1 MPLNRYEPIFRQRSF
16 AAFLVAGSLQFAAPG
31 AILVALVYSVAT
43 AYPGLAA
50 STQTSYGGLALAFL
64 GLSSALPTLAGAFF
78 SGALADRYDRGH
90 LMRLINLFSI
100 VATAGV
106 AADLTYAPSRHVA
119 VPGPAG
125 FYLPLWVLLLYPAY
139 AVVISTSTMF
149 RPAYNTS
156 IPRFVERAELG
167 AANGLI
173 YAIAAILT
181 LAASL
186 LVGIVIWASSVVYSL
201 GVPFA
206 LFFGTQLA
214 LLLVD
219 VDLSVARKASRRS
232 VIHEAGVGYRYLGR
246 RKDLLELTVSALVV
260 NFLSAL
266 ALVEIGVYLHGWL
279 GLTSGF
285 WYGAFVAVLTA
296 GTAVGFVVAPRLR
309 FEPRAGRLTIALI
322 FLMGILLLAFGLVH
336 SVGYALPIAFAYGLM
351 PGILMTIFLSTV
363 QATVPDEMM
372 GRVFSADEVGSYAL
386 VPVGQ
391 FAGGLLVV
399 FLGVQGTYLSAGGA
413 VALFAVIMVSS
424 FGALRRLGYP
434 RGTPT
439 STESL
444 PSA

>member
-1 MPLNRYEPIFRQRSF
+1 M
-16 AAFLVAGSLQFAAPG
+16 AGALQFAAPG
-31 AILVALVYSVAT
+31 AILVALVYSVAS
-43 AYPGLAA
+43 AYPGLTVG
-50 STQTSYGGLALAFL
+50 TQTSYAGLALAFL

-78 SGALADRYDRGH
+78 SGALADRYDRGQ
-90 LMRLINLFSI
+90 LMRLINLLSI

-106 AADLTYAPSRHVA
+106 AADLTYATSRPVA
-119 VPGPAG
+119 VPGPPG

-139 AVVISTSTMF
+139 ALVISTSTMF

-167 AANGLI
+167 TANGLI
-173 YAIAAILT
+173 YAVAAILT
-181 LAASL
+181 LVASL
-186 LVGIVIWASSVVYSL
+186 LVGLVISESSALFSL
-201 GVPFA
+201 AVPFA

-219 VDLSVARKASRRS
+219 ADLSVARKASRRS
-232 VIHEAGVGYRYLGR
+232 VVHEAAVGYRYLAR
-246 RKDLLELTVSALVV
+246 RRDLLELTISALGV

-266 ALVEIGVYLHGWL
+266 ALVEVGVYLHGWL

-285 WYGAFVAVLTA
+285 WYGALVAVLTA
-296 GTAVGFVVAPRLR
+296 GTAVGFAIAPRLR
-309 FEPRAGRLTIALI
+309 FESRAGRLTIALI
-322 FLMGILLLAFGLVH
+322 FLMGVLLLAFGLVH
-336 SVGYALPIAFAYGLM
+336 SIWYALPIAFVYGLM

-399 FLGVQGTYLSAGGA
+399 LVGVQGTYLVAGGA
-413 VALFAVIMVSS
+413 VALFALIMVSS

-434 RGTPT
+434 RGTPAPAEGL
-439 STESL
+439 S
-444 PSA
+444 SA